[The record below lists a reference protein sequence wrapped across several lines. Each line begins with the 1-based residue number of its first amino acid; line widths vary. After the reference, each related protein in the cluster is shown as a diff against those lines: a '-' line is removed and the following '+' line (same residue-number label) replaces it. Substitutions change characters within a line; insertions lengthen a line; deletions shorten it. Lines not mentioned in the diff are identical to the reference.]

1 MYDDEFGVSSK
12 PNGFTGYIMRGDA
25 ICATIEENKITD
37 IKSFAPLQI
46 QKRGDFNEWLEDR
59 SADLNRSYMRN
70 ILKHLRLSVTDGVS
84 AVKHVQACSLVD
96 TFWIKDK
103 NSALNY
109 SDVVF
114 NNDLYF
120 KAALAG
126 DPDLFSKDRVHTP
139 EVTNI
144 GSYNKG
150 WKFENGVWRMYK
162 AGSPLEIWSEIFTSK
177 LAERLNLEIVSY
189 SCVDGFAVC
198 DNFVKKNF
206 CFEAAKALIGS
217 DTGYAK
223 NIAIMRKYGLLKKY
237 LDIIYMDAIV
247 RNGDR
252 HEFNYGFITSGATID
267 LAPNFDNNMSMF
279 WNGIPANMERKD
291 MLVSEL
297 KEALG
302 GVEYSLPTL
311 TVTDIQTAYQSAL
324 SECKGKVTLP
334 DIPLYTVTKFCMNA
348 YTQLL
353 PQPSE

>member
-1 MYDDEFGVSSK
+1 MYDDEFGASSSF
-12 PNGFTGYIMRGDA
+12 NNFTGYIMREDVV
-25 ICATIEENKITD
+25 CAAVEENNITD
-37 IKSFAPLQI
+37 IQSFAPLQI
-46 QKRGDFNEWLEDR
+46 QKRGDFDEWLEDR

-84 AVKHVQACSLVD
+84 AVKYVHAASLID
-96 TFWIKDK
+96 TFWIKGK
-103 NSALNY
+103 NTELKY
-109 SDVVF
+109 SDIVF
-114 NNDLYF
+114 RNDLYF

-150 WKFENGVWRMYK
+150 WRFENGAWRMYK
-162 AGSPLEIWSEIFTSK
+162 AGSPLETWSEIFTSR
-177 LAERLNLEIVSY
+177 LAERLNLDTVLY
-189 SCVDGFAVC
+189 NCVDGFVVC
-198 DNFVKKNF
+198 DNFVKKGY

-223 NIAIMRKYGLLKKY
+223 NIDIMRKYDLLKKY

-252 HEFNYGFITSGATID
+252 HEFNYGFITSDVTID

-279 WNGIPANMERKD
+279 WNGIPTNLERKD

-297 KEALG
+297 KDVLDDLD
-302 GVEYSLPTL
+302 YSLPTL
-311 TVTDIQTAYQSAL
+311 TDGDIQYAYKKAIG
-324 SECKGKVTLP
+324 ECEGKVTLP
-334 DIPLYTVTKFCMNA
+334 DIPLDTVINFCMNA

-353 PQPSE
+353 K